1 MEAGQATK
9 ARRTPEVLPLSQVLG
24 SPLRDNEG
32 ARIGRVDDLIVRL
45 GGTGYPPI
53 TGFLVSVAGRQAFVS
68 ADAASNI
75 MRDGVVVVTILGL

>member
-1 MEAGQATK
+1 M
-9 ARRTPEVLPLSQVLG
+9 
-24 SPLRDNEG
+24 
-32 ARIGRVDDLIVRL
+32 RL

-75 MRDGVVVVTILGL
+75 ARDGVVLVTILGL